1 VRKFSDGQQA
11 VININGSK
19 ILCTLTNHSV
29 PSHCPSDSVS
39 DFKNKSV
46 QESEKVCKVGK
57 QHFLPKNILKT
68 INVVV
73 SMCLVSHSCFFRS
86 EYTKKK
92 LITIIVDNDK

>member
-1 VRKFSDGQQA
+1 MAQKFFVHGQIIQCHRI
-11 VININGSK
+11 VQSP
-19 ILCTLTNHSV
+19 CE
-29 PSHCPSDSVS
+29 SVS

-73 SMCLVSHSCFFRS
+73 SMWLVSHSCFLRS
-86 EYTKKK
+86 EYTKK
-92 LITIIVDNDK
+92 N